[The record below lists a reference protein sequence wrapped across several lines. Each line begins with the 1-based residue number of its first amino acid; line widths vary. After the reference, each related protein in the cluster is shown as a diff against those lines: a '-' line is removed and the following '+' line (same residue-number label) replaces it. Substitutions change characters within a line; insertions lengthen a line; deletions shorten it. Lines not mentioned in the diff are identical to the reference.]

1 MDDLLELELLSL
13 VSKVTSELQNHM
25 GVSDKTLAE
34 FIIAQRVECAD
45 TGLAGFQ
52 KKLAAL
58 GADVPPSFVESIDRL
73 VLAMHPKLKGK
84 KTNGADEA
92 QQHHH
97 RSAEEKEQ
105 IFKGLAV
112 PDKEVGADA
121 FDDTFALLE
130 GLEGRARQEKTSAR
144 KRSRSPE
151 DDRESRRK
159 RRDRSRSKERRRRR
173 RSRSRSLDDEHGPAL
188 KQRSSRRRERDY
200 NDYEDDDRL
209 RRPPPTELDDA
220 PQIQKVYP
228 GRVTGVKDFGAF
240 VNLQGVRGKS
250 DGLVHV
256 SQISEQRVN
265 HPSDIL
271 SRDQQV
277 WVKVISVDGNRI
289 GLSMKQ
295 VDQET
300 GMDLVPQARI
310 SSGANMEALGG
321 GGADRNGNMFDA
333 GIMPPPNQRP
343 QRQKKRM
350 TSPERWEIRQLIA
363 SGVAKASDY
372 PDLNED
378 YNATLRGDGEMEL
391 EEEVDIEVREEEPP
405 FLAGQTKQS
414 LELSPIRV
422 VKAPD
427 GSMNRA
433 AMSGTALAK
442 ERKELKQQ
450 EAEAAAQEEN
460 KVDLSTQWND
470 PMADPD
476 KRKFAS
482 DMRNAR
488 QQAPKPDAVP
498 EWKRAVQPKDQSFGK
513 RTDMSMKQQRESL
526 PVFAFRQKFLDA
538 VNDHQVMVVIGETG
552 SGKTTQLTQYLAEG
566 GFANHGVIGC
576 TQPRRVAAMS
586 VAKRVAE
593 EVGCPL
599 GEEVGYTIRFEDRTS
614 PATRI
619 KYMTDGML
627 QREILVD
634 PDLKRYSVIML
645 DEAHERT
652 ISTDVLFALLKKTM
666 ARRKDLKVIAT
677 SATLDADK
685 FSSYFNGCPIFTIPG
700 RTFPVEVLYSR
711 EPESDYLDAALV
723 TVMQI
728 HLTEPPG
735 DILLFLTGQEE
746 IDTSCEI
753 LFERMKALGPNVPEL
768 LILPVYSAL
777 PNEMQSRIFDPA
789 PPGCRKVVIA
799 TNIAET
805 SITIDNI
812 YFVVDPGFVKQNAYD
827 PKLGMDSLVVT
838 PISQAQ
844 ANQRAGRAGRTG
856 PGKCFRLYTE
866 AAYQSEMLPTTIPEI
881 QRQNLSHTIL
891 MLKAMGIN
899 DLLHFDFMDP
909 PPINTMLT
917 ALEELYALSALDDEG
932 LLTRLGRKMADFPME
947 PSLAKVLIMSI
958 DMNCSAE
965 MLIIVAMLN
974 LPNVF
979 YRPKEKQTQADQKK
993 AKFHDPAGDHLT
1005 LLNVYNSWKQ
1015 SSYSSPW
1022 CFENFIQARSMKR
1035 AKDVHDQLVKIM
1047 DRYRHPVVSCG
1058 RNTQKVRQALCS
1070 GFFRNAARKDPQEGY
1085 KTLTEQTPVYLHP
1098 SSALFGKQADDMR
1111 NAKQQAPKPDAV
1123 PEWKRAV
1130 QPKDQSFGKRT
1141 DMSMKQ
1147 QRESLPVFAFRQK
1160 FLDAVNDHQVMVV
1173 IGETGSGKTTQLTQY
1188 LAEGGFANHGVI
1200 GCTQPRRVAAMSVA
1214 KRVAEEVGCPLGEE
1228 VGYTIRFEDRTSP
1241 ATRIKYMTD
1250 GMLQRE
1256 ILVDPDLKRY
1266 SVIMLDEAHERTIST
1281 DVLFAL
1287 LKKTMARRKDLKVI
1301 ATSATLDA
1309 DKFSSYF
1316 NGCPIFT
1323 IPGRTFPVEVLYSRE
1338 PESDY
1343 LDAALVTVMQ
1353 IHLTEPPGDI
1363 LLLTGQEEIDTSCEI
1378 LFERMKA
1385 LGPNVPELLILPVY
1399 SALPN
1404 EMQSRIF
1411 DPAPPGC
1418 RKVVIATNIA
1428 ETSITIDNIYFV
1440 VDPGFV
1446 KQNAY
1451 DPKLGMD
1458 SLVVTPISQ
1467 AQANQ
1472 RAGRAG
1478 RTGPGKCFRLYTEAA
1493 YQSEMLPTTIPEIQR
1508 QNLSHTIL
1516 MLKAMGINDLLHFDF
1531 MDPPPINT
1539 MLTAL
1544 EELYALSALDDEGL
1558 LTRLGRKMADF
1569 PMEPSLAKVLIM
1581 SIDMNC
1587 SAEMLIIVAM
1597 LNLPNVFYRPKE
1609 KQTQADQKKAKFH
1622 DPAGD
1627 HLTLLNV
1634 YNSWKQSSYSSPWCF
1649 ENFIQARSMKRAKD
1663 VHDQLVK
1670 IMDRYRHPVV
1680 SCGRNTQK
1688 VRQALCSGFFRNAAR
1703 KDPQEGYKTLT
1714 EQTPV
1719 YLHPSS
1725 ALFGKQA
1732 EWVIYHTLVLTT
1744 KEYMHCSTS
1753 IEPKWLVEA
1762 APTFFKV
1769 APTDKLSKRKKAER
1783 IQPLYNKFAGEDD
1796 WRLSAQKKGGRS
1808 GGGGTWG

>member
-321 GGADRNGNMFDA
+321 GGADRNGNM
-333 GIMPPPNQRP
+333 
-343 QRQKKRM
+343 
-350 TSPERWEIRQLIA
+350 WEIRQLIA

-482 DMRNAR
+482 DMRNAK

-1098 SSALFGKQADDMR
+1098 SSALFGKQA
-1111 NAKQQAPKPDAV
+1111 
-1123 PEWKRAV
+1123 
-1130 QPKDQSFGKRT
+1130 
-1141 DMSMKQ
+1141 
-1147 QRESLPVFAFRQK
+1147 
-1160 FLDAVNDHQVMVV
+1160 
-1173 IGETGSGKTTQLTQY
+1173 
-1188 LAEGGFANHGVI
+1188 
-1200 GCTQPRRVAAMSVA
+1200 
-1214 KRVAEEVGCPLGEE
+1214 
-1228 VGYTIRFEDRTSP
+1228 
-1241 ATRIKYMTD
+1241 
-1250 GMLQRE
+1250 
-1256 ILVDPDLKRY
+1256 
-1266 SVIMLDEAHERTIST
+1266 
-1281 DVLFAL
+1281 
-1287 LKKTMARRKDLKVI
+1287 
-1301 ATSATLDA
+1301 
-1309 DKFSSYF
+1309 
-1316 NGCPIFT
+1316 
-1323 IPGRTFPVEVLYSRE
+1323 
-1338 PESDY
+1338 
-1343 LDAALVTVMQ
+1343 
-1353 IHLTEPPGDI
+1353 
-1363 LLLTGQEEIDTSCEI
+1363 
-1378 LFERMKA
+1378 
-1385 LGPNVPELLILPVY
+1385 
-1399 SALPN
+1399 
-1404 EMQSRIF
+1404 
-1411 DPAPPGC
+1411 
-1418 RKVVIATNIA
+1418 
-1428 ETSITIDNIYFV
+1428 
-1440 VDPGFV
+1440 
-1446 KQNAY
+1446 
-1451 DPKLGMD
+1451 
-1458 SLVVTPISQ
+1458 
-1467 AQANQ
+1467 
-1472 RAGRAG
+1472 
-1478 RTGPGKCFRLYTEAA
+1478 
-1493 YQSEMLPTTIPEIQR
+1493 
-1508 QNLSHTIL
+1508 
-1516 MLKAMGINDLLHFDF
+1516 
-1531 MDPPPINT
+1531 
-1539 MLTAL
+1539 
-1544 EELYALSALDDEGL
+1544 
-1558 LTRLGRKMADF
+1558 
-1569 PMEPSLAKVLIM
+1569 
-1581 SIDMNC
+1581 
-1587 SAEMLIIVAM
+1587 
-1597 LNLPNVFYRPKE
+1597 
-1609 KQTQADQKKAKFH
+1609 
-1622 DPAGD
+1622 
-1627 HLTLLNV
+1627 
-1634 YNSWKQSSYSSPWCF
+1634 
-1649 ENFIQARSMKRAKD
+1649 
-1663 VHDQLVK
+1663 
-1670 IMDRYRHPVV
+1670 
-1680 SCGRNTQK
+1680 
-1688 VRQALCSGFFRNAAR
+1688 
-1703 KDPQEGYKTLT
+1703 
-1714 EQTPV
+1714 
-1719 YLHPSS
+1719 
-1725 ALFGKQA
+1725 